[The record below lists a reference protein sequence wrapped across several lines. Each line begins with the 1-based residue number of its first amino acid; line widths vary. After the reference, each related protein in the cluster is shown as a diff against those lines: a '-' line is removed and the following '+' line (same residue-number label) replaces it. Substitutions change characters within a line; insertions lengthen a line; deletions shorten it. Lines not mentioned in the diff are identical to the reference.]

1 MPTAAGKAQ
10 FDAVSF
16 RKFVRLMDSP
26 VEGERHAALYQAL
39 KQCGEHRPPL
49 LFFEA
54 ASLALGNNQAES
66 DALREKAARLQV
78 EVDDLTSRLQQ
89 REAEAAQLAD
99 KFMEAKGVIEQLV
112 AEREKKAG
120 GRGSHDFR
128 ALRERLWSMPQV
140 RLVLVTL
147 AMSTGIIINSQDGS
161 HFLLGFT
168 VFIGEIWLFVKWTS
182 LQFRQDGLLQLLIK
196 LVSFVFG
203 LFATACASSMTAFGE
218 ILVLIAFSALTAS
231 RLAEWLVEDV
241 GRKFWE
247 SDRMQMLRGW
257 F

>member
-1 MPTAAGKAQ
+1 MPTAASKAQ

-120 GRGSHDFR
+120 RGSHDFR
-128 ALRERLWSMPQV
+128 ALRQERLFAAVDAQTEIA
-140 RLVLVTL
+140 RIHQKDL
-147 AMSTGIIINSQDGS
+147 AVG
-161 HFLLGFT
+161 
-168 VFIGEIWLFVKWTS
+168 GEKRYLYH
-182 LQFRQDGLLQLLIK
+182 
-196 LVSFVFG
+196 
-203 LFATACASSMTAFGE
+203 
-218 ILVLIAFSALTAS
+218 
-231 RLAEWLVEDV
+231 
-241 GRKFWE
+241 
-247 SDRMQMLRGW
+247 
-257 F
+257 